1 MKKLTVVIAAVCIA
15 IGIGLGIYFSYFHA
29 HTAETLVVKVCAA
42 DSLARLL
49 QTVAHELYQKYHMK
63 VLIETAGSV
72 KIVRRITELHELCD
86 VVMLADYRLIPLYL
100 MPKYA
105 SWYAVF
111 TSNTVVLAYTP
122 KSRYANI
129 VEKDP
134 NKWYLVLE
142 MPGVRFAFSNPNK
155 DPCGYRS
162 LGVIGLAALYY
173 HNMSILRDLLLKNLE
188 GVKVSIHGDRIDI
201 YVYPSIAP
209 NTSKIVIR
217 PKSIDFAA
225 LLESHDIDYAFMYRS
240 SAVQQGL
247 KYIELPPQINLGS
260 PSMDSF
266 YSHVVVH
273 ILCGTKFERTI
284 PMKSVAYGLTIL
296 SNAPHPR
303 AVKLFVEYML
313 SSSGAKLLKD
323 FGFSPIHPAIC
334 RGSVP
339 SWLSGLCR

>member
-1 MKKLTVVIAAVCIA
+1 MKGLWIAVAVACIA
-15 IGIGLGIYFSYFHA
+15 VGVGLGVYFGYYVHSSKPM
-29 HTAETLVVKVCAA
+29 VVKVCAA
-42 DSLARLL
+42 DSLARFL
-49 QTVAHELYQKYHMK
+49 QTVAHRLYQKYHMK

-72 KIVRRITELHELCD
+72 KVVRRITELHERCD

-105 SWYAVF
+105 SWYAIF
-111 TSNTVVLAYTP
+111 TANTVVLAYTP
-122 KSRYANI
+122 SSKYASMI
-129 VEKDP
+129 EKDP
-134 NKWYLVLE
+134 SKWFIVLE
-142 MPGVRFAFSNPNK
+142 KPGVRFAFSNPNK

-173 HNMSILRDLLLKNLE
+173 HNLSILKNLILKNLR
-188 GVKVSIHGDRIDI
+188 GVRVSVHGSRIEI

-209 NTSKIVIR
+209 TSSKIVIR

-247 KYIELPPQINLGS
+247 KYINLPPQINLGS
-260 PSMDSF
+260 PSMDRF

-273 ILCGTKFERTI
+273 ILCGTSFERTI
-284 PMKSVAYGLTIL
+284 TMKSIAYGLTIL

-303 AVKLFVEYML
+303 AAKLFVEYIL
-313 SSSGAKLLKD
+313 SSAGTELLKS

-339 SWLSGLCR
+339 SWMGGLCR